1 MMRHRAHLAAMAC
14 AALLAGCSA
23 ETPVGEKASTDNK
36 ALQDSDEGF
45 FSRIFGSRKPP
56 EAPAIPGQCRFSAWA
71 AATAK
76 GGTVIRSGPGK
87 QYEPVGTLPAARPT
101 EAGLAGVEAATFDVV
116 EAKFGWFRIEN
127 ARYQRLD
134 FDEAPVVYPSGWIP
148 GQAISFALQSDYAF
162 ERPDPQSPVVA
173 SSWQDPAGT
182 HQMLFENPQYCAGD
196 WIMLTVAGYDGE
208 KKLAWL
214 RGACGSLET
223 ACETIPT
230 DTAARPTDLAS
241 FAVPQATD
249 AAEDEIR
256 PPSSAAAGA
265 SARPRR

>member
-1 MMRHRAHLAAMAC
+1 MAVRAPLLLVLC
-14 AALLAGCSA
+14 AALLAGCNA
-23 ETPVGEKASTDNK
+23 ETPVGEKASADNK

-45 FSRIFGSRKPP
+45 FSRIFGTRKPP
-56 EAPAIPGQCRFSAWA
+56 EAPAVPGQCRFSAWA
-71 AATAK
+71 AASAK

-87 QYEPVGTLPAARPT
+87 KYEAVGTLPAARAT
-101 EAGLAGVEAATFDVV
+101 EAGIAGVEAATFDVV

-127 ARYQRLD
+127 AKYQRLD

-148 GQAISFALQSDYAF
+148 GTAISFALQSDYAF
-162 ERPDPQSPVVA
+162 ERPDPKSPVVA
-173 SSWQDPAGT
+173 SGWQDPEGP

-196 WIMLTVAGYDGE
+196 WVMLTVAGYDGD

-223 ACETIPT
+223 TCDTIPM

-241 FAVPQATD
+241 FAVPQASD
-249 AAEDEIR
+249 NAEEGVSS
-256 PPSSAAAGA
+256 PSSAAAGA
-265 SARPRR
+265 SVRPRR